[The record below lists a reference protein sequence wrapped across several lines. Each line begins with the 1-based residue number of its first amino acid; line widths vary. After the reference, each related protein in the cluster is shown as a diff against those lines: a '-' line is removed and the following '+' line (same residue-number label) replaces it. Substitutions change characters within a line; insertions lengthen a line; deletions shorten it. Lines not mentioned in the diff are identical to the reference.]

1 MNTISITSNIYE
13 GHYSSRQYAPKSNIT
28 YTVAKNKPRKLRVL
42 IKEPCQPIKDLAD
55 IEFIKNYLLNKKYRY
70 DTNKLRDY
78 TLFVVG
84 INLSRRIGDLLSLT
98 VADILNKNF
107 TFKNGFWM
115 ITGKTQRMEHI
126 VLTQNTKNILMDY
139 FKVNP
144 DILKDMNNNLF
155 PSRTSK
161 GKSMSYNRA
170 LEIMKDVEK
179 EINTTK
185 DENEKLCISTH
196 SLRKT
201 KAYHSMINSK
211 DTYAMLRISKALG
224 HKNLDATM
232 HYLGLDTEETD
243 KYYELDL

>member
-1 MNTISITSNIYE
+1 MTNTITNISYTSSNPYITHTVSI
-13 GHYSSRQYAPKSNIT
+13 
-28 YTVAKNKPRKLRVL
+28 NKPKKQRKLRVI
-42 IKEPCQPIKDLAD
+42 IKEPCQPIKNLDD
-55 IEFIKNYLLNKKYRY
+55 IAFIKNYLLNKKSRY

-98 VADILNKNF
+98 VGDVLNDNY

-115 ITGKTQRMEHI
+115 ITGKTQRQEHI
-126 VLTQNTKNILMDY
+126 VLTQNTKKILMNY

-144 DILKDMNNNLF
+144 DIIKDMNNNLF

-170 LEIMKDVEK
+170 LEIMKDVER
-179 EINTTK
+179 EINTMK
-185 DENEKLCISTH
+185 DENYKLHISTH

-201 KAYHSMINSK
+201 KAYQSIVNAK
-211 DTYAMLRISKALG
+211 DTYDMLRVSKALG